1 MKKKIIAAVAL
12 SIVISASMTIP
23 TWATQQPLLQTEG
36 ISETSNSLATNY
48 FLFKN
53 IWGGEA
59 LKLAFNPETM
69 QIQATARSGNFSN
82 ADQNLTLSI
91 IDSESAQILVEE
103 VANTK
108 YVADFVTKINGKTF
122 KYGDILALNIHA
134 DSKLSNPTLYGTD
147 KNSSANCIGKNQ
159 YFQITPDGIVNY
171 TANIHVE
178 PLEILGQG
186 AGNS

>member
-53 IWGGEA
+53 IWNGEA

-91 IDSESAQILVEE
+91 IDSENAQILVEE

-108 YVADFVTKINGKTF
+108 YVADFVKKSMANPLNMAIF
-122 KYGDILALNIHA
+122 LLLIFMQIL
-134 DSKLSNPTLYGTD
+134 S
-147 KNSSANCIGKNQ
+147 
-159 YFQITPDGIVNY
+159 
-171 TANIHVE
+171 
-178 PLEILGQG
+178 
-186 AGNS
+186 